1 MRLTLLFALFA
12 ALLLS
17 PGVGAAQS
25 KTTTA
30 PKDTASK
37 ESRDA
42 AVAGEPQ
49 PVKDSWITSKT
60 KMSLITDKRTKAREI
75 KVETQA
81 GVVTLR
87 GKVASAEER
96 GAAEEIA
103 KGVSGVKSVNNTLQ
117 VVPALQRKT
126 VDVKDS
132 EVKKTVVERLGMDQQ
147 LKTADITVRADNGM
161 VTLMGTVP
169 DVRAKSRAADVARRV
184 PGVRAVRNELQ
195 LKS

>member
-1 MRLTLLFALFA
+1 MRLTLLFLLVTS
-12 ALLLS
+12 LLLIPAVS
-17 PGVGAAQS
+17 GAQTKA
-25 KTTTA
+25 TGT
-30 PKDTASK
+30 PKDTKA
-37 ESRDA
+37 
-42 AVAGEPQ
+42 AGEEQ

-60 KMSLITDKRTKAREI
+60 KMALIGDKRTKAREI

-87 GKVASAEER
+87 GKVASPEEA
-96 GAAEEIA
+96 GAAEAIA
-103 KGVSGVKSVNNTLQ
+103 RGVSGVKSVNNTLQ
-117 VVPALQRKT
+117 VVPALRRKA
-126 VDVKDS
+126 VDSKDDDVK
-132 EVKKTVVERLGMDQQ
+132 KNVVERLGMDQQ

-169 DVRAKSRAADVARRV
+169 DVRAKSRAADVARKV